1 MPRQIQTQ
9 HLMLLFSRVYNI
21 TFESPIFFL
30 LSKNQIILC
39 WVYATGYTTGWSY
52 SFIQSSGLDN
62 RGLFLTITQIVQPL
76 NQPTRV
82 FIMYW
87 EKRNVSPARV
97 GCWWRIRSCQP
108 KCTIT
113 IRNVSELCILSSTY
127 LPMMEEFHVQKS
139 NWAKVIHQASF
150 SLEITQLQKSTQRK
164 KNKIEKKFNLTLG
177 VFIIIHMHLRLYKI
191 IIK

>member
-1 MPRQIQTQ
+1 M
-9 HLMLLFSRVYNI
+9 LLLFSRVYNI

-87 EKRNVSPARV
+87 K
-97 GCWWRIRSCQP
+97 
-108 KCTIT
+108 
-113 IRNVSELCILSSTY
+113 
-127 LPMMEEFHVQKS
+127 
-139 NWAKVIHQASF
+139 
-150 SLEITQLQKSTQRK
+150 
-164 KNKIEKKFNLTLG
+164 EKKCFTCTRWLLMKNQKLPTEMHNYYKKCKW
-177 VFIIIHMHLRLYKI
+177 VVHIIINILAHDGGVSRSKI
-191 IIK
+191 QLGESHPSGLLFAWNNAAPEIHSKKEK